1 MPGWIPN
8 MPHAHSGTRQPSYI
22 FSNYLKLALL
32 SPCKSNGSSYQIL
45 LCRCSHCG
53 NRHVLPCI
61 INASQGQHV
70 RELTLLAHFA
80 WSTVWQKKPAGTKCV
95 RGGSSSS
102 VGLTAPTSGLA
113 RRATSLNKYISDN
126 NNGNS
131 GDCF

>member
-1 MPGWIPN
+1 MVETSPLLPISGADAWMDPK
-8 MPHAHSGTRQPSYI
+8 HAHSGTRQPSYI

-80 WSTVWQKKPAGTKCV
+80 WSTVWQKTCRDEMCE
-95 RGGSSSS
+95 RGQLLFSWSHGANKW
-102 VGLTAPTSGLA
+102 VGQASNLPEQV
-113 RRATSLNKYISDN
+113 YQ
-126 NNGNS
+126 
-131 GDCF
+131 